1 MSNFVRQA
9 ELPDE
14 FCVVDL
20 SGSSV
25 FVFSA
30 RSAIRVTHPARSI
43 DEILREQVEGP
54 VMANDGAGIGS
65 PVLLLGV
72 C

>member
-14 FCVVDL
+14 FSVVDL
-20 SGSSV
+20 RGSSV

-30 RSAIRVTHPARSI
+30 RSAIRVTHPALTKR
-43 DEILREQVEGP
+43 DP
-54 VMANDGAGIGS
+54 
-65 PVLLLGV
+65 P
-72 C
+72 